1 MLSIQKG
8 CGESL
13 PAYESRFWEK
23 YLDVFSKVHVLGEN
37 IEGYL
42 DNGTTSLITNSN
54 VQVDIIPG
62 NTNPKDFV
70 NDRIIKE
77 ILEKEILEAEAIL
90 IKPSNRKGM
99 MAIRIAEKYKKSYMV
114 ELTGDLNLTL
124 RMHRKVL
131 KRMY

>member
-1 MLSIQKG
+1 MLSIQKECRG
-8 CGESL
+8 KNL
-13 PAYESRFWEK
+13 PAYGNKFWEK

-37 IEGYL
+37 IKGYL
-42 DNGTTSLITNSN
+42 DNGTTSLITNPN

-70 NDRIIKE
+70 NDRII
-77 ILEKEILEAEAIL
+77 KEILEAEAIL

-99 MAIRIAEKYKKSYMV
+99 MAIRIAEKYKKPYMV

-124 RMHRKVL
+124 RMHRNIL